1 MEVFNGAPNNID
13 ARLPKEKKVYE
24 ALAALNIDYTRVD
37 HAPADT
43 MEDCIAI
50 GEALGAPVCK
60 NLFLTNSQRTKF
72 YLLAMPGDKPFKTK
86 DLSKQINSSRLSF
99 AEPEYALKYLD
110 ITPGSV
116 SMAGLINDNECAV
129 QLLIDEDVIS
139 SEYVG
144 IHPCINTSTIR
155 LKVSDVLK
163 LAQSTGHSAITVK
176 L

>member
-116 SMAGLINDNECAV
+116 SMAGLINDTECAV

-163 LAQSTGHSAITVK
+163 LAQSTGHNAITVT

>member
-1 MEVFNGAPNNID
+1 MEVFNGAPADIGS
-13 ARLPKEKKVYE
+13 RLPKEKKVYE
-24 ALAALNIDYTRVD
+24 ALASLNIEFTRVD

-50 GEALGAPVCK
+50 GQALGAPVCK

-99 AEPEYALKYLD
+99 AEPEYALKHLD

-129 QLLIDEDVIS
+129 QLLIDEDVIAA
-139 SEYVG
+139 EYVG
-144 IHPCINTSTIR
+144 IHPCINTSTIK
-155 LKVSDVLK
+155 LLVEDVLK
-163 LAQSTGHSAITVK
+163 LAQSTNHSAITVK

>member
-50 GEALGAPVCK
+50 GEALEAPVCK

-116 SMAGLINDNECAV
+116 SMAGLINDTECAV

-163 LAQSTGHSAITVK
+163 LAQSTGHNAITVK